1 MGACTH
7 CLRVH
12 RSLMTRST
20 TNTMTLSSIAAL
32 FGTMIVLA
40 MIPSPSVFAVVAR
53 SMASGFIHGLVTA
66 MGIVVGD
73 FIFTILAIYGLSAI
87 AETMGSLFVIVKYLG
102 SAYLIWLGINLWR
115 SKSKIF
121 EGKGI
126 RESSWLSNFL
136 TGLLITLADHK
147 AIFFYMSFFP
157 AFIDLSNVS
166 IVDTSIIMAIATM
179 AIGGAKLGYAYMADR
194 ARFLFQSSRAKQ
206 GMKITAAIVMIGTG
220 IFLIAKT

>member
-1 MGACTH
+1 
-7 CLRVH
+7 
-12 RSLMTRST
+12 
-20 TNTMTLSSIAAL
+20 MTLSSIAAL

-73 FIFTILAIYGLSAI
+73 FIFIILAIYGLSAI
-87 AETMGSLFVIVKYLG
+87 AEAMGSLFVIVKYLG

-121 EGKGI
+121 EVKGI

-157 AFIDLSNVS
+157 AFLDLSKVS
-166 IVDTSIIMAIATM
+166 IFDISIIMVITM
-179 AIGGAKLGYAYMADR
+179 VAVGGSKIGYAYMADR
-194 ARFLFQSSRAKQ
+194 ARFLFKSARAKR
-206 GMKITAAIVMIGTG
+206 GINIIAGIVMIGTG
-220 IFLIAKT
+220 IFLLANT